1 MMWRYNAAAI
11 VTVMGAQLPMG
22 PAAFPCDGGGDDD
35 DNCRSCPLDSSALV
49 SQLSVMFQKLS
60 INLES
65 FLANSHLPTVET
77 KNDLVNV
84 F

>member
-35 DNCRSCPLDSSALV
+35 DNCHHHHYG
-49 SQLSVMFQKLS
+49 S
-60 INLES
+60 I
-65 FLANSHLPTVET
+65 ANY
-77 KNDLVNV
+77 KK
-84 F
+84 